1 MYVTHTYIH
10 VCACACVCTH
20 THTHMYRCSLG
31 GLEPAEQVDAQVFGN
46 NLARYAIYAI
56 GNSSATLQACVL
68 ENTVLN

>member
-1 MYVTHTYIH
+1 MYVTHTYMCVRVR
-10 VCACACVCTH
+10 VCEH

>member
-1 MYVTHTYIH
+1 MYVTHTYMCVRVR
-10 VCACACVCTH
+10 VCVH